1 MIMKTILTDE
11 MMQEI
16 FTALERG
23 ETFNYSNGET
33 EFSIS
38 PNGISIQYK
47 SAPSTKDRDIKQFMA
62 FCDSIHE
69 DLFVEVCE
77 TFADGELEALEREK
91 SELSIQIM
99 KEELSRP
106 NLTKEQILFWIHKFR
121 KLNPKKLEHRRRLV
135 NSFLNSVYL
144 FDDKIII
151 DCNYKDGTETITF
164 EEIENSALGSDLT
177 SLAAPK

>member
-1 MIMKTILTDE
+1 MKTILTDK

-38 PNGISIQYK
+38 PNGINIQYK
-47 SAPSTKDRDIKQFMA
+47 SAPSTKDRDIKKFMA

-77 TFADGELEALEREK
+77 TFEEGELEALERDLDTDNYQNTIKVFTTRVGEVANNRLTEICNAADAEIRRQELIIK
-91 SELSIQIM
+91 DAQAVIDDIHSELDRAIAIYSI
-99 KEELSRP
+99 
-106 NLTKEQILFWIHKFR
+106 
-121 KLNPKKLEHRRRLV
+121 
-135 NSFLNSVYL
+135 
-144 FDDKIII
+144 
-151 DCNYKDGTETITF
+151 
-164 EEIENSALGSDLT
+164 
-177 SLAAPK
+177 

>member
-1 MIMKTILTDE
+1 MKTILTDK

-47 SAPSTKDRDIKQFMA
+47 SAPSTKDRDIKKFMA

-77 TFADGELEALEREK
+77 TFADGELEALEKDLDTDNYQNTIKVFTTRVGEVANNK
-91 SELSIQIM
+91 LTEICNAADVEIRRQELIIKDAQAAINDIHSELDKAITIYSI
-99 KEELSRP
+99 
-106 NLTKEQILFWIHKFR
+106 
-121 KLNPKKLEHRRRLV
+121 
-135 NSFLNSVYL
+135 
-144 FDDKIII
+144 
-151 DCNYKDGTETITF
+151 
-164 EEIENSALGSDLT
+164 
-177 SLAAPK
+177 